1 MRSSLKGRYFS
12 CNQNLIIDKHETLEQ
27 LKDNFYLRGVM
38 DESDLNWRYML
49 PGGMGWLTSDM
60 YDFSWDEGEYRPP
73 KTLTYPY
80 IRNIT

>member
-1 MRSSLKGRYFS
+1 MRSFLKGS

-49 PGGMGWLTSDM
+49 PGGMDWLTSDM
-60 YDFSWDEGEYRPP
+60 YDFSWDEGEYYPP
-73 KTLTYPY
+73 ENLTYPY
-80 IRNIT
+80 IRNII